1 MLMFRKSTRPL
12 QEELNLPVERI
23 KFQKE
28 LAVLL
33 PDPLYILYSQIK
45 AFIEACGNSC
55 IKFVFF
61 LDRYDKYYFN
71 PQIHHCKFLSKVEWK
86 MPLILGQRTKRV

>member
-1 MLMFRKSTRPL
+1 MFRKSTRPL

-45 AFIEACGNSC
+45 AFIEACGN
-55 IKFVFF
+55 F
-61 LDRYDKYYFN
+61 Y
-71 PQIHHCKFLSKVEWK
+71 
-86 MPLILGQRTKRV
+86 